1 MSQKIIQLCLL
12 ILSFTLISSK
22 SAAAVV
28 QCAKNQ
34 LGKSYVY
41 GAAGPNTFDCSG
53 LAYYCFDKAI
63 PRVSSAQATG
73 GSAGNGSAGDLVFF
87 DTEGKG
93 SVTHVGICIGNGQMI
108 HAPKTGDVVK
118 TVTYSGNSYWDPKNK
133 GYRRYWS

>member
-22 SAAAVV
+22 SASAVV

-34 LGKSYVY
+34 LGKSYEY
-41 GAAGPNTFDCSG
+41 GATGPNTFDCSG

-73 GSAGNGSAGDLVFF
+73 GSAGNGSAGDLVFLILQ
-87 DTEGKG
+87 
-93 SVTHVGICIGNGQMI
+93 VAVQ
-108 HAPKTGDVVK
+108 
-118 TVTYSGNSYWDPKNK
+118 
-133 GYRRYWS
+133 

>member
-63 PRVSSAQATG
+63 PRTSSAQASS

-87 DTEGKG
+87 DTAGKG
-93 SVTHVGICIGNGQMI
+93 SVTHTGICIGSGQMI

-118 TVTYSGNSYWDPKNK
+118 AVTFSGNTYWQPKLK